1 MRNLSFIIFIYNKFL
16 INNIFCSLSFV
27 INFIVL
33 FGFINL
39 FGFSIFINNEYI
51 SLSTIPVVVYLKVD
65 KKNNT

>member
-27 INFIVL
+27 IAINFIVL

-39 FGFSIFINNEYI
+39 FGFSFFINTEYI
-51 SLSTIPVVVYLKVD
+51 SLSTIPAVVYLKV
-65 KKNNT
+65 